1 MAEDTTNKVNLQLHL
16 LEPRATEKSYLEQT
30 NRIYV
35 FPVELSVSKQEIARR
50 VEKEFNVTV
59 TDVRTLTRKG
69 KKTKYSKGK
78 HAYPGITHR
87 RDKKYAYV
95 RLKQGDSI
103 KVFDEPE
110 DDKAGVKKND
120 KASVKKNDKTSAKE
134 AKKAEKEAKKAEKG
148 AKKADKNA
156 GKENK

>member
-1 MAEDTTNKVNLQLHL
+1 MAENKEIKLNI

-35 FPVELSVSKQEIARR
+35 FPVEKSMGKQEIARM
-50 VEKEFNVTV
+50 VEAEFKVAV

-78 HAYPGITHR
+78 HAYPGITYR
-87 RDKKYAYV
+87 KDKKYAYV
-95 RLKQGDSI
+95 RLKEGDSI

-110 DDKAGVKKND
+110 EDK
-120 KASVKKNDKTSAKE
+120 KTSAKE
-134 AKKAEKEAKKAEKG
+134 AKKADKE

>member
-1 MAEDTTNKVNLQLHL
+1 MVKEDKTNIELHL

-35 FPVELSVSKQEIARR
+35 FPVKKSASKQAIAKM

-59 TDVRTLTRKG
+59 TDVKTLIRKG

-87 RDKKYAYV
+87 RDRKFAYV
-95 RLKQGDSI
+95 RLAKGDSI

-110 DDKAGVKKND
+110 DN
-120 KASVKKNDKTSAKE
+120 KTSAKE
-134 AKKAEKEAKKAEKG
+134 AKKADSKNSRSAA
-148 AKKADKNA
+148 KADKNA
-156 GKENK
+156 GKEKK

>member
-1 MAEDTTNKVNLQLHL
+1 MAENKTAEVKLKF
-16 LEPRATEKSYLEQT
+16 LEPRATEKTYREQT
-30 NRIYV
+30 KRTYV
-35 FPVELSVSKQEIARR
+35 FPVKRTTSKQEVAEM

-59 TDVRTLTRKG
+59 TDVRTLIRNG

-87 RDKKYAYV
+87 QDKKYAYV
-95 RLKQGDSI
+95 TLKDGDSI
-103 KVFDEPE
+103 KVFEEPE
-110 DDKAGVKKND
+110 ET
-120 KASVKKNDKTSAKE
+120 KTSAKE
-134 AKKAEKEAKKAEKG
+134 AKADKKADKKAEKE

>member
-1 MAEDTTNKVNLQLHL
+1 MAEEIKLNL

-35 FPVELSVSKQEIARR
+35 FPVKRTMGKQEIARM

-59 TDVRTLTRKG
+59 TDVRTLIRNG

-78 HAYPGITHR
+78 HAYPGTTYR
-87 RDKKYAYV
+87 QDKKFAYV
-95 RLKQGDSI
+95 RLKKGDSI
-103 KVFDEPE
+103 KVFEE
-110 DDKAGVKKND
+110 QEET
-120 KASVKKNDKTSAKE
+120 KTSAKE
-134 AKKAEKEAKKAEKG
+134 AKTDKKA
-148 AKKADKNA
+148 KADKNA

>member
-1 MAEDTTNKVNLQLHL
+1 MAKEDNTNIQLHL

-35 FPVELSVSKQEIARR
+35 FPVKKSMGKQEIARM

-59 TDVRTLTRKG
+59 TDVRTLIRNG

-87 RDKKYAYV
+87 QDKKFAYV
-95 RLKQGDSI
+95 SLKKGDSI

-110 DDKAGVKKND
+110 NE
-120 KASVKKNDKTSAKE
+120 TSAKE
-134 AKKAEKEAKKAEKG
+134 AKKAEKEAKKA
-148 AKKADKNA
+148 DKNA

>member
-1 MAEDTTNKVNLQLHL
+1 MAKDDKTNIKLHL
-16 LEPRATEKSYLEQT
+16 IEPRATEKSYLEQT

-35 FPVELSVSKQEIARR
+35 FPVKKSDSKQKIAKM
-50 VEKEFNVTV
+50 VEKDYEVTV
-59 TDVRTLTRKG
+59 TDVKTLIRKG
-69 KKTKYSKGK
+69 KKTKFSKGK

-87 RDKKYAYV
+87 QDKKFAYV
-95 RLKQGDSI
+95 RLKKGDSI

-110 DDKAGVKKND
+110 DDK
-120 KASVKKNDKTSAKE
+120 KTSAKE
-134 AKKAEKEAKKAEKG
+134 AKKAEKT

>member
-1 MAEDTTNKVNLQLHL
+1 MKESEIKLNL

-35 FPVELSVSKQEIARR
+35 FPVKKSMSKQEIAKL

-59 TDVRTLTRKG
+59 TDVKTLIRKG

-78 HAYPGITHR
+78 HAYPGTTYR
-87 RDKKYAYV
+87 QDKKFAYV
-95 RLKQGDSI
+95 KLKKGDSI

-110 DDKAGVKKND
+110 DNKPAK
-120 KASVKKNDKTSAKE
+120 SAK
-134 AKKAEKEAKKAEKG
+134 KE
-148 AKKADKNA
+148 DK
-156 GKENK
+156 

>member
-1 MAEDTTNKVNLQLHL
+1 MAENTTDKVNLQLHL

-35 FPVELSVSKQEIARR
+35 FPVKKSMGKQEIAEM

-59 TDVRTLTRKG
+59 TDVRTLIRNG

-87 RDKKYAYV
+87 QDKKYAYV
-95 RLKQGDSI
+95 RLKKGDSI

-110 DDKAGVKKND
+110 EDK
-120 KASVKKNDKTSAKE
+120 KTSAKE
-134 AKKAEKEAKKAEKG
+134 AKKVEKET
-148 AKKADKNA
+148 KKADKNA

>member
-1 MAEDTTNKVNLQLHL
+1 MVKEDKTNIELHL

-35 FPVELSVSKQEIARR
+35 FPVKKSASKQAIAKM

-59 TDVRTLTRKG
+59 TDVKTLIRKG

-87 RDKKYAYV
+87 RDRKFAYV
-95 RLKQGDSI
+95 RLAKGDSI

-110 DDKAGVKKND
+110 DN
-120 KASVKKNDKTSAKE
+120 KTSAKE
-134 AKKAEKEAKKAEKG
+134 AKKADSKNSRSEAR
-148 AKKADKNA
+148 ADKNA
-156 GKENK
+156 GKEKK

>member
-1 MAEDTTNKVNLQLHL
+1 MAEAVKLNL

-35 FPVELSVSKQEIARR
+35 FPVKKSMSKQEIARK
-50 VEKEFNVTV
+50 VEDEFNVTV
-59 TDVRTLTRKG
+59 TDVRTLIRRG
-69 KKTKYSKGK
+69 KKTKFSKGK

-87 RDKKYAYV
+87 QDKKLAYV
-95 RLKQGDSI
+95 RLKQGNSI
-103 KVFDEPE
+103 RVFDEPE
-110 DDKAGVKKND
+110 KTE
-120 KASVKKNDKTSAKE
+120 TSAKE
-134 AKKAEKEAKKAEKG
+134 ASKADKK